1 MPRGPSLGL
10 EGQPRDSGGTPPPP
24 EWLPEGAFSF
34 PHLVCVRL
42 TFPCPH
48 CRPMGAK
55 VGGIRGVLSNK
66 HFTTRKKELVE
77 GTKSQIKGNA
87 KAKVII

>member
-1 MPRGPSLGL
+1 MV
-10 EGQPRDSGGTPPPP
+10 PPPP
-24 EWLPEGAFSF
+24 RVAARRSFLISPFGVCSADFSLSSLP
-34 PHLVCVRL
+34 PH
-42 TFPCPH
+42 
-48 CRPMGAK
+48 
-55 VGGIRGVLSNK
+55 GGQGGRDPGSSIK